1 MIRGIPM
8 IAMATKTVT
17 APKVDTENATR
28 HAPRYNLILLD
39 DDDHSYEYV
48 IEMLVAVFAHTEQQA
63 FQFALEVDSSG
74 RAIVFTGHLEL
85 VELKQ
90 DQVHSFGADW
100 RIPGCKGAMTAV
112 IEKFSD

>member
-1 MIRGIPM
+1 
-8 IAMATKTVT
+8 MAIQTEPTVQT
-17 APKVDTENATR
+17 DSATQ

-48 IEMLVAVFAHTEQQA
+48 IEMLVAIFGHSEQQA
-63 FQFALEVDSSG
+63 FKFALEVDATG

-100 RIPGCKGAMTAV
+100 RIAQCKGSMTAV